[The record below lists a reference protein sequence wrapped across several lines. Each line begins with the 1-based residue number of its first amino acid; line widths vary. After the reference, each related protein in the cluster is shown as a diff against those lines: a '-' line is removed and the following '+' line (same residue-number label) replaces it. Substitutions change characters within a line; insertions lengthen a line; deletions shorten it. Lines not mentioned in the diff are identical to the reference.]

1 MAAEVAAGLYSWHT
15 ESRSIGCSKAFVDNV
30 EPVDIDN

>member
-1 MAAEVAAGLYSWHT
+1 VAVAAAAAELYSLHT

-30 EPVDIDN
+30 EPVDN